1 MKTNKITF
9 LGIMLSLSLILSYVD
24 SLIPLSTYVP
34 GMKIGLANIITM
46 YVLFNY
52 RVRDA
57 FIIMLLRVLIS
68 GLLFSGINSIIFGL
82 TGGVLCIIFMTV
94 SKKTR
99 LFSVIGVSVIGSLS
113 HNLGQVLAAFI
124 IMDNINVMYYFPF
137 LLITGLFTGAVIGY
151 ISGILIRRFEKIWS
165 DNTK

>member
-9 LGIMLSLSLILSYVD
+9 LGIMLSLSIILSYVD
-24 SLIPLSTYVP
+24 SLIPLSTYIP

-46 YVLFNY
+46 YVLFKY

-57 FIIMLLRVLIS
+57 FIIMFLRVLIS
-68 GLLFSGINSIIFGL
+68 GLLFSGLNSIIFGL
-82 TGGVLCIIFMTV
+82 TGGVLCIVFMTV
-94 SKKTR
+94 SKKTK

-113 HNLGQVLAAFI
+113 HNLGQVIAAFI
-124 IMDNINVMYYFPF
+124 IMDNINIMYYFPF
-137 LLITGLFTGAVIGY
+137 LLITGLLTGAVIGY